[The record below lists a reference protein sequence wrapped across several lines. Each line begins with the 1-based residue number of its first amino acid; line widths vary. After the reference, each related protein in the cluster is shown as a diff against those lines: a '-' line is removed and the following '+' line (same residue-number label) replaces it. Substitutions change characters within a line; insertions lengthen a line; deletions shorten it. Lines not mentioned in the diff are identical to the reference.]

1 MIGSGRQF
9 RIPHSAFRIFLF
21 PIQFRCLQQAQR
33 SHHIGLSKGERV
45 FDGAVHM
52 ALGGEVYDAV
62 DVFILHQLVDTL
74 EVADV
79 HLDEAVVRL
88 VLDVLQVGEV
98 AGVGQL
104 VEVDDFVFRI
114 FVDEEADDVAAD
126 EAGAAC
132 DDDGAFVCHDCI
144 MLVFGL
150 SCCSG
155 DCGLRLRG
163 MRARNE
169 GLRGGVS

>member
-1 MIGSGRQF
+1 MIGSGSQF
-9 RIPHSAFRIFLF
+9 RIPHFAFSISLF
-21 PIQFRCLQQAQR
+21 PIKFSSLQQAQS
-33 SHHIGLSKGERV
+33 SHHIGLGEGERV
-45 FDGAVHM
+45 LNRAVHM
-52 ALGGEVYDAV
+52 ALGGEVDDAV
-62 DVFILHQLVDTL
+62 DMFVLHQLIDTL

-88 VLDVLQVGEV
+88 VLDVLQVSEV

-155 DCGLRLRG
+155 DCGSG
-163 MRARNE
+163 ARNE